1 MKTMLLLALFMSGL
15 QQTAKTQQQGG
26 RAYEPIGPVHRE
38 IAEKSAVAIVVI
50 EQTAPN
56 PGVLGYR
63 VAVRA
68 TVRNITDHELRYVNP
83 ELVYDVTASRTG
95 KRATETPAGCYWLFF
110 SECYT
115 PSEPPGR
122 ASEDPAKFVIP
133 PHATIEILPVQYLD
147 IDYKLDPGDYAVVGY
162 FCASKREGPECFKSN
177 KIAITIPTENK

>member
-1 MKTMLLLALFMSGL
+1 LGL
-15 QQTAKTQQQGG
+15 QQSAKTGQQGG

-38 IAEKSAVAIVVI
+38 IAEKSPVAIAVI

-63 VAVRA
+63 VAIRA
-68 TVRNITDHELRYVNP
+68 AVRNITDHELQYVNP
-83 ELVYDVTASRTG
+83 ELVYDVTDSRTG
-95 KRATETPAGCYWLFF
+95 KRVAETPAGCYWLFF

-122 ASEDPAKFVIP
+122 ASEDPAKYVIP
-133 PHATIEILPVQYLD
+133 PYATIEILPMQYLD
-147 IDYKLDPGDYAVVGY
+147 MDYKLDPGDYAVVGY

-177 KIAITIPTENK
+177 KIRISISETNGTGK